1 MKNVLKSVWSF
12 IEVIIVV
19 YVIFVTSCILMRNDY
34 GYTQFGKYT
43 FVTISES
50 NAKFFKDYEEGDLLI
65 VRGQKF
71 NINEG
76 DVIYYYLSLDDKYLV
91 RQGVVASKVEDEY
104 SALYTLNDN
113 DKSSVSSS
121 RVIGKY
127 VSVKKGAGRALEV
140 LESRFG
146 FLFLVLLPI
155 MIVFIYQVYQLVVVA
170 RYEVVDDD
178 DDEDKKKTK
187 KKEEKKEVKKET
199 KEVKKVEKDDD
210 VEFL

>member
-1 MKNVLKSVWSF
+1 MKNVFKNFWSF

-43 FVTISES
+43 FVTISDS
-50 NAKFFKDYEEGDLLI
+50 NSRFFKDYEEGDLLI

-170 RYEVVDDD
+170 RYEVVDDED
-178 DDEDKKKTK
+178 DDKKKIK
-187 KKEEKKEVKKET
+187 KKEEKKEVKEKT

>member
-43 FVTISES
+43 FVTISDS

-170 RYEVVDDD
+170 RYEVVDDED
-178 DDEDKKKTK
+178 DDKKKIK
-187 KKEEKKEVKKET
+187 KKEEKKEVKEKT

>member
-1 MKNVLKSVWSF
+1 MKNVLNSVWSF

-170 RYEVVDDD
+170 RYEVVDDED
-178 DDEDKKKTK
+178 DDKKKIK
-187 KKEEKKEVKKET
+187 KKEEKKEVKEKT

>member
-50 NAKFFKDYEEGDLLI
+50 NAKFFKVYEEGDLLI

-170 RYEVVDDD
+170 RYEVVDDED
-178 DDEDKKKTK
+178 DDKKKIK
-187 KKEEKKEVKKET
+187 KKEEKKEVKEKT

>member
-178 DDEDKKKTK
+178 DDDKKKTK

>member
-146 FLFLVLLPI
+146 FLLLILLPI
-155 MIVFIYQVYQLVVVA
+155 MIVFVD
-170 RYEVVDDD
+170 EV
-178 DDEDKKKTK
+178 
-187 KKEEKKEVKKET
+187 
-199 KEVKKVEKDDD
+199 
-210 VEFL
+210 

>member
-1 MKNVLKSVWSF
+1 MKNVLKNVWSF

-19 YVIFVTSCILMRNDY
+19 YVIFVTSCIL
-34 GYTQFGKYT
+34 
-43 FVTISES
+43 
-50 NAKFFKDYEEGDLLI
+50 
-65 VRGQKF
+65 
-71 NINEG
+71 
-76 DVIYYYLSLDDKYLV
+76 
-91 RQGVVASKVEDEY
+91 Y

-170 RYEVVDDD
+170 RYEVVDDED
-178 DDEDKKKTK
+178 DDKKKIK
-187 KKEEKKEVKKET
+187 KKEEKKEVKEKT

>member
-170 RYEVVDDD
+170 RYEVVDDED
-178 DDEDKKKTK
+178 DDKKKIK
-187 KKEEKKEVKKET
+187 KKEEKKEVKEKT

>member
-178 DDEDKKKTK
+178 DDDKKKTK
-187 KKEEKKEVKKET
+187 KKEENKEVKKEI